1 MNAVN
6 LLNPLKIVSVFKY
19 EDCYVR
25 ETEQVLKYQVLSKT
39 DLRRGEIDR
48 WHLYSHY
55 DIEGVIYESTW
66 TNDYKAII
74 PKSKGYEQLKLF

>member
-1 MNAVN
+1 M
-6 LLNPLKIVSVFKY
+6 KIVMCVKPEPSVK
-19 EDCYVR
+19 
-25 ETEQVLKYQVLSKT
+25 LKYQVLSKT

-48 WHLYSHY
+48 GHLYSHY